1 MFRLG
6 KYRARRAEIRRSRA
20 EAEQWWQVMR
30 LPEVRA
36 SLVIV
41 VGFWA
46 VATAI
51 STLREQIVRCR
62 PDEYVNEDVRSRVS
76 FSYTNP
82 ERVAEIRQ
90 AARDAASRV
99 YRGKAGAFDALE
111 RRLVSLP
118 EDVGGVMGRGLPK
131 DVAEPMDSGSI
142 TLLKEIRR
150 SSLEDYKKGVA
161 SYVNQLRGACRELKL
176 VVLPVEE
183 REKELQ
189 TPARMAVKVRS
200 GTEAAGELVRMD
212 VGRTYAD
219 KPTEAQRAELLG
231 LLNGI
236 AEQYFMSPLSAN
248 VAGFTIGGL
257 APTHELDQE
266 LTAGEQND
274 AARHA
279 SVESATRKVPEKAV
293 LVLRG
298 GMVTQAAWKLLV
310 EEQKAYVGSLGWGW
324 RVQGYGGMAGVVALI
339 AAGLAVYVAMY
350 QPRVVKN
357 HARAVGISGL
367 LAATLVVPVLAAIG
381 TGPLLVFGTGPTI
394 LSAMILA
401 IAYDRRFALG
411 IASLHGVMVTAVLG
425 QGIGFFLIMWMG
437 VTTCCVLL
445 DEVRTRSKLV
455 EVGGA
460 TAAAM
465 ALAAGAIGG
474 MQMDGLGVIWRNCLH
489 GGAAGLGVGFVVL
502 GILPFIEKTFRI
514 TTSMTLLELADVSN
528 PLLKRLSLEAPG
540 TYSHSLGVATLAEG
554 AAEAIDANSLLCRV
568 GSYYHDIGKINKS
581 DYFCENQI
589 DGQNRH
595 LNLSPNV
602 SLLIILGHVKDG
614 AEMAKEYNLPGVI
627 VHFIQQHHGTMLV
640 EYFYHQACNQRGEGE
655 VSEEEYRYAG
665 PRPRTRET
673 AVVMIADAVESA
685 TRAMV
690 EPHAS
695 RIEALVHELI
705 MTRLLDGQFDEADVT
720 FQELSLIEKSLVKTL
735 LSVYHGRLAYP
746 STVQMTHG
754 VEAGA
759 VKMA

>member
-1 MFRLG
+1 M
-6 KYRARRAEIRRSRA
+6 
-20 EAEQWWQVMR
+20 
-30 LPEVRA
+30 RA

-41 VGFWA
+41 VAFWA
-46 VATAI
+46 VATTI
-51 STLREQIVRCR
+51 SMLREQIVRCR
-62 PDEYVNEDVRSRVS
+62 PDEYVNEDVCSRVS

-99 YRGKAGAFDALE
+99 YRVKGGAFDALE

-118 EDVGGVMGRGLPK
+118 EDVGGVVGQGLPK
-131 DVAEPMDSGSI
+131 EVAEPMDSGSI

-189 TPARMAVKVRS
+189 TPARMAVKVPR

-219 KPTEAQRAELLG
+219 KPTEPQRAELLG
-231 LLNGI
+231 LMNGI

-248 VAGFTIGGL
+248 VAGFTIAAL
-257 APTHELDQE
+257 APTHELDPE

-293 LVLRG
+293 LVSRG

-310 EEQKAYVGSLGWGW
+310 EEQKAYVGSLGWGR

-339 AAGLAVYVAMY
+339 SAGLAVYVAMY

-540 TYSHSLGVATLAEG
+540 TYSHSLGVATLAEA

-655 VSEEEYRYAG
+655 VSEEEYRYPG

-705 MTRLLDGQFDEADVT
+705 MKRLLDGQFDEADVT